1 MSALDDRDRMLARIR
16 ASLGKNRDLLLAEA
30 ARARSAPPAFVHPP
44 QDDLPAQFA
53 AELARLEGHPHR
65 CPGDEAAIE
74 VIRDI
79 LTQHAATSV
88 IAWDLDQIGLPGLD
102 ALLGQLGVRVLG
114 GQVAHTGGDRAAR
127 LQALEPALVCIS
139 GADAGIAESGT
150 LLLRSGAGRGRLAS
164 LLAPVH
170 IAVLRAPQLVR
181 GLGEALAA
189 VQARSPDLFADSS
202 NLTLITGPSRT
213 ADIELT
219 LTLGVHGPREIHVVL
234 IDDVSFAPAS

>member
-1 MSALDDRDRMLARIR
+1 MSDDRNRMLARIR
-16 ASLGKNRDLLLAEA
+16 ASLDKNRAGLEAEA
-30 ARARSAPPAFVHPP
+30 ARASSPPPPFVHPP
-44 QDDLPAQFA
+44 ADDLAAQFA

-65 CPGDEAAIE
+65 CPDDTAALE
-74 VIRDI
+74 VIRD
-79 LTQHAATSV
+79 LLQRHGATTV

-102 ALLGQLGVRVLG
+102 VLLSTLHVAQLDGRVAG
-114 GQVAHTGGDRAAR
+114 ADDERAAQ
-127 LQALEPALVCIS
+127 LQALEPATICIS

-150 LLLRSGAGRGRLAS
+150 LLLFSGAGRGRLAS

-170 IAVLRAPQLVR
+170 IAVLRTSQLVR

-189 VQARSPDLFADSS
+189 ARARRGPDVFAESS

-234 IDDVSFAPAS
+234 IG

>member
-1 MSALDDRDRMLARIR
+1 MLARIR
-16 ASLGKNRDLLLAEA
+16 AGLDKNRDLLLAEA
-30 ARARSAPPAFVHPP
+30 ARAPQAPPAFVHPP
-44 QDDLPAQFA
+44 EDDLPAQFA
-53 AELARLEGHPHR
+53 AQLARLEGHTHR
-65 CPGDEAAIE
+65 CPSDEDAIE
-74 VIRDI
+74 IIRDI
-79 LTQHAATSV
+79 LTQHAATSI

-102 ALLGQLGVRVLG
+102 ALLSQLGVKVSDGRVAGMG
-114 GQVAHTGGDRAAR
+114 GERASR
-127 LQALEPALVCIS
+127 LQALDPAPVCIS

-170 IAVLRAPQLVR
+170 IAVLRASRLTR

-189 VQARSPDLFADSS
+189 VEARYPDVFADSS

-234 IDDVSFAPAS
+234 LDDAVAGQEQ